1 MTTKNVAQ
9 NDRLMN
15 SLARLAALP
24 PVTAQMNAET
34 ASKTEPRERESVPP
48 LPTTKKTV
56 TSPSP
61 ERVLSKAPT
70 KAPTVMI
77 AKEPPKR
84 MGRPTQKTGDLKADY
99 VKISPAIPR
108 DLKDRMDRA
117 ILDLRKEENLGILTM
132 EDLVSKA
139 VDEFL
144 NRRHT

>member
-1 MTTKNVAQ
+1 MTNKNVAQ

-24 PVTAQMNAET
+24 PATAQMNAET
-34 ASKTEPRERESVPP
+34 ESSTVPRERESVSPFQ
-48 LPTTKKTV
+48 TTKKKAT
-56 TSPSP
+56 TLPP
-61 ERVLSKAPT
+61 ERALANAPT

-77 AKEPPKR
+77 AKDLPKR

-117 ILDLRKEENLGILTM
+117 MLDLRKEESLGILTM